1 MNDADSTTPPIRP
14 TLRDALP
21 VWLKIGL
28 LSFGGP
34 AGQIALMHQELVDR
48 RRWITDRHFLHALN
62 YCMLLPGPEAQQLAI
77 YLGWLMHR
85 TLGGIIAGALFVIP
99 GAALILAA
107 SFAYVYFGSLPWMTA
122 LFYGLK
128 ASVLAL
134 VAAALIRI
142 GSRVLTKPLAWCIAL
157 GSFVGIFFLNIPFPL
172 IILAAILVGAAIH
185 LRSPVTSTHTQPV
198 VTPRALPS
206 PGRSAL
212 TALTWLA
219 LWIAPLL
226 ACLALVGSR
235 DVLTQQAAFFSKA
248 ALVTFGG
255 AYSVLP
261 YVAQQAVEVH
271 GWLSAPQMMDG
282 LALAE
287 TTPGPLILV
296 LQYVGFMGAWNH
308 PGTWSP
314 VTLAVLAS
322 VLTSWMTF
330 MPGFLFIFLGA
341 PYIEHT
347 HGLKSLATIM
357 TSITAAVLGVILN
370 LSIWFGIHAIYPE
383 PGRLD
388 LFPLLLG
395 SALLFAN
402 QRWKLNSLY
411 VVAIGAIAG
420 LVVHTLGLV

>member
-1 MNDADSTTPPIRP
+1 MNDADTTPPVRP
-14 TLRDALP
+14 TLRAALP

-62 YCMLLPGPEAQQLAI
+62 YCMLLPGPEAQQLSI

-85 TLGGIIAGALFVIP
+85 TLGGVIAGTLFVLP
-99 GAALILAA
+99 GAALILAT
-107 SFAYVYFGSLPWMTA
+107 SFAYVYFGSLPWMAA

-142 GSRVLTKPLAWCIAL
+142 GSRVLKKPLAWCIAL

-172 IILAAILVGAAIH
+172 IILTALLVGAVAH
-185 LRSPVTSTHTQPV
+185 HRSPATTASTEPLGTQ
-198 VTPRALPS
+198 RALPS
-206 PGRSAL
+206 WPRSAL
-212 TALTWLA
+212 TAVIWLA

-235 DVLTQQAAFFSKA
+235 DVLTQQAVFFSKA

-296 LQYVGFMGAWNH
+296 LQFVGFMGAWNH

-314 VTLAVLAS
+314 ATLAVIAS

-341 PYIEHT
+341 PYIEYT
-347 HGLKSLATIM
+347 HGLASLATMM
-357 TSITAAVLGVILN
+357 TAVTAAVLGVILN
-370 LSIWFGIHAIYPE
+370 LSIWFGIHATYPE
-383 PGRLD
+383 PGHLD

-395 SALLFAN
+395 SGLLFAI
-402 QRWKLNSLY
+402 QRWKLDALY
-411 VVAIGAIAG
+411 VVAIGAITG
-420 LVVHTLGLV
+420 LLIHTLGLV